1 MLEAHIGRCVLTT
14 FSHAKGAVRAFY
26 CCLFVW
32 SRLVEMVAVRAGLF
46 VGLVVVDDC
55 ACLVVEGKQVS
66 AHELVGFFHLPLRAC
81 CRYFASP
88 GATGAQGR
96 VKRAPYSGN
105 LIKVYPCALEDVPN
119 GVFNPCEVRTN
130 RQLNNLTNKQTT
142 QQTKKQT
149 DNSTT

>member
-1 MLEAHIGRCVLTT
+1 MLDVGGAHWPLRAYDV
-14 FSHAKGAVRAFY
+14 SHAKGAVRAF
-26 CCLFVW
+26 CLFEW
-32 SRLVEMVAVRAGLF
+32 SWLVEMVAVRAGLF
-46 VGLVVVDDC
+46 IGLVVVDDC

-66 AHELVGFFHLPLRAC
+66 AHELVGFFHLSLRAF

-130 RQLNNLTNKQTT
+130 RQLNNLTNKQT
-142 QQTKKQT
+142 
-149 DNSTT
+149 DNSAT